1 MNNFSFKATLVA
13 LVLCVSAS
21 AESFGQDLSTMEQPW
36 YVSVGGGT
44 SFGQCTF
51 RSITEHQIH
60 WGLQGAVSGGYRF
73 SPLLSLE
80 AGVQFGGQSQYALD
94 CCPYWLSDAEVR
106 YLSPVIGQT
115 GWPYTYLRAATKWG
129 KLALQANFD
138 LLSLVTA
145 PGSRW
150 FLLASP
156 QISAVT
162 TKTTLVTPDKKIAH
176 DRQWHLGLGGQSS
189 VGYRINDKMSAALY
203 GGITCLTGR
212 RFDNMPEHGHIS
224 NLIWDAGIK
233 LSFGFGGGRKVK
245 PVGSAPVAKEVAE
258 PYLEENIV
266 PSEAKEPV
274 AAVEPPTSVIP
285 NEVKEPVEEQ
295 EAAEKE
301 AAEKAA
307 AEKEAA
313 FRTPIPTVYFL
324 NNSSRMDEAS
334 GASLQEAL
342 SILNKYPDFELEIHA
357 YASKVG
363 TKEYNRKISKERMEE
378 VRNWFVKHGIGEDR
392 IGRAY
397 FHGVDYDAPS
407 DAEARRAELKF
418 VK

>member
-1 MNNFSFKATLVA
+1 MNNFSFKAILVA
-13 LVLCVSAS
+13 LALCVLAP
-21 AESFGQDLSTMEQPW
+21 AESSGQAVDTAGQPW

-73 SPLLSLE
+73 NPLVSLE

-115 GWPYTYLRAATKWG
+115 GWPYTDLRAASKWG
-129 KLALQANFD
+129 KLAFQANFD
-138 LLSLVTA
+138 LLSLVIG
-145 PGSRW
+145 PDSRW
-150 FLLASP
+150 SLLASP
-156 QISAVT
+156 QVSAVT

-176 DRQWHLGLGGQSS
+176 DRQWHFGLGGQSS
-189 VGYRINDKMSAALY
+189 IGYRINDKISAALY

-233 LSFGFGGGRKVK
+233 LSFGFGGSKKVK

-258 PYLEENIV
+258 PYFGKPSTVV
-266 PSEAKEPV
+266 PS
-274 AAVEPPTSVIP
+274 
-285 NEVKEPVEEQ
+285 EVKEPAEEVQPAEEVKPAEKQ
-295 EAAEKE
+295 EAAEKA

-313 FRTPIPTVYFL
+313 FQTPIPTVYFL

-378 VRNWFVKHGIGEDR
+378 VRNWFVNHGIGEER